1 MISRRLLR
9 IKVLQVL
16 YAYYTAEQ
24 KDLHA
29 SEKEL
34 HFSINKSFEL
44 YNYLLLL
51 IRDIASYAESRIE
64 IAGNKRI
71 PTFEDLNPNK
81 RFVNNRLIIQL
92 TENIQLNKYLN
103 NNRISWV
110 KHPELIKELYGLV
123 VESPEYISYMA
134 AEECS
139 YADDKKLIGKIY
151 SDIILSNES
160 FSQVLEE
167 QSIYWNDD
175 LEYVI
180 SMVLKTV
187 KRFAETDGSEKN
199 LLELYK
205 NKEDRDFVV
214 DLFRKSVGK
223 RKDCLELIESTA
235 SNWDLERIASMD
247 IIIMQL
253 AITELL
259 EFPSIPTK
267 VTLNEYL
274 DLSKYYSTEKSNNFI
289 NGVLDKI
296 LTHLKEKELIRKT
309 GRGLIGELE
318 E

>member
-16 YAYYTAEQ
+16 YAYYTAEH
-24 KDLHA
+24 KDLRI

-34 HFSINKSFEL
+34 HFSINKSYEL

-51 IRDIASYAESRIE
+51 IRDIIIYARSRME
-64 IAGNKRI
+64 IAANKRI
-71 PTFEDLNPNK
+71 PTFEDLNPNL
-81 RFVNNRLIIQL
+81 RFVNNRLVAQL
-92 TENIQLNKYLN
+92 ADNNQLNQYLGKN
-103 NNRISWV
+103 HISWV
-110 KHPELIKELYGLV
+110 KYPELIKELYGLILD
-123 VESPEYISYMA
+123 SPEYSEFMA
-134 AEECS
+134 LTDGGYAE
-139 YADDKKLIGKIY
+139 DKKFVSKIY
-151 SDIILSNES
+151 SDIILPNES

-187 KRFAETDGSEKN
+187 KKFAESDGPDKE

-205 NKEDRDFVV
+205 NKEDRDFVIE
-214 DLFRKSVGK
+214 LFRKTVIK
-223 RKDCLELIESTA
+223 RKDCLELIDSTA
-235 SNWDLERIASMD
+235 SNWDLERIAFMD
-247 IIIMQL
+247 ILIMQL

-274 DLSKYYSTEKSNNFI
+274 DISKFYSTEKSNNFI

-296 LTHLKEKELIRKT
+296 MAHLKENDSIRKT
-309 GRGLIGELE
+309 GRGLIGEI
-318 E
+318 

>member
-16 YAYYTAEQ
+16 YAYYTAEH
-24 KDLHA
+24 KELHA

-51 IRDIASYAESRIE
+51 IRDIANYAESRIE

-71 PTFEDLNPNK
+71 PTYEDLNPNK
-81 RFVNNRLIIQL
+81 RFVNNRLILQL

-103 NNRISWV
+103 NNHISWV
-110 KHPELIKELYGLV
+110 KHPELIKELYGLII
-123 VESPEYISYMA
+123 ESPDYINYMA
-134 AEECS
+134 AEESS
-139 YADDKKLIGKIY
+139 YADDKKLIGKIF
-151 SDIILSNES
+151 SDIILPNES

-180 SMVLKTV
+180 SMVLKTI

-214 DLFRKSVGK
+214 DLFRKSVSK

-235 SNWDLERIASMD
+235 SNWDLERIAFMD

>member
-1 MISRRLLR
+1 
-9 IKVLQVL
+9 VL
-16 YAYYTAEQ
+16 YAYYTAEH
-24 KDLHA
+24 KDIHT

-51 IRDIASYAESRIE
+51 IQDIVIYAESRIE

-71 PTFEDLNPNK
+71 PTFEDLNPNL
-81 RFVNNRLIIQL
+81 RFVNNKLISQFSYNS
-92 TENIQLNKYLN
+92 ELNRYLSN
-103 NNRISWV
+103 NKISWV
-110 KHPELIKELYGLV
+110 KNPELIKELYGLII
-123 VESPEYISYMA
+123 ESPEYIEYMSA
-134 AEECS
+134 PESGYAE
-139 YADDKKLIGKIY
+139 DKKLVTKIY
-151 SDIILSNES
+151 SDIILPNES
-160 FSQVLEE
+160 LWQVLEE

-180 SMVLKTV
+180 SMVLKTIKKFSEADV
-187 KRFAETDGSEKN
+187 PEKN

-214 DLFRKSVGK
+214 DLFRKSVVK
-223 RKDCLELIESTA
+223 RKECLELIESTA
-235 SNWDLERIASMD
+235 SNWDLERIAFMD
-247 IIIMQL
+247 VLIMQL

-274 DLSKYYSTEKSNNFI
+274 DISKYYSTEKSNNFI

-296 LTHLKEKELIRKT
+296 LTHLKDKEMIRKS
-309 GRGLIGELE
+309 GRGLIGEI
-318 E
+318 

>member
-16 YAYYTAEQ
+16 YAYYTAEH
-24 KDLHA
+24 KDLRI

-34 HFSINKSFEL
+34 HFSINKSYEL

-51 IRDIASYAESRIE
+51 IRDIIIYARSRME
-64 IAGNKRI
+64 IAANKRI
-71 PTFEDLNPNK
+71 PTFEDLNPNL
-81 RFVNNRLIIQL
+81 RFVNNRLVAQFAD
-92 TENIQLNKYLN
+92 NNQLNQYLGKN
-103 NNRISWV
+103 HISWV
-110 KHPELIKELYGLV
+110 KYPELIKELYGLILD
-123 VESPEYISYMA
+123 SPEYSEFMA
-134 AEECS
+134 LTDGGYAE
-139 YADDKKLIGKIY
+139 DKKFVSKIY
-151 SDIILSNES
+151 SDIILPNES

-187 KRFAETDGSEKN
+187 KKFAESDGPDKE

-205 NKEDRDFVV
+205 NKEDRDFVIE
-214 DLFRKSVGK
+214 LFRKTVIK
-223 RKDCLELIESTA
+223 RKDCLELIDSTA
-235 SNWDLERIASMD
+235 SNWDLERIAFMD
-247 IIIMQL
+247 ILIMQL

-274 DLSKYYSTEKSNNFI
+274 DISKFYSTEKSNNFI

-296 LTHLKEKELIRKT
+296 MAHLKENDSIRKT
-309 GRGLIGELE
+309 GRGLIGEI
-318 E
+318 

>member
-16 YAYYTAEQ
+16 YAYYTAEH
-24 KDLHA
+24 KDLSI

-34 HFSINKSFEL
+34 HFSINKSYEL

-51 IRDIASYAESRIE
+51 IRDIAQYAESRIE
-64 IAGNKRI
+64 IASNKRI
-71 PTFEDLNPNK
+71 PTFDDLNPNR
-81 RFVNNRLIIQL
+81 RFVNNQLIRQFSD
-92 TENIQLNKYLN
+92 NSQLNRYLQN
-103 NNRISWV
+103 NHISWV
-110 KHPELIKELYGLV
+110 KYPELIKELYGLV
-123 VESPEYISYMA
+123 IESDEYKEFMSMTDGGYQ
-134 AEECS
+134 
-139 YADDKKLIGKIY
+139 DDKKIISKIY
-151 SDIILSNES
+151 SDIILPNES
-160 FSQVLEE
+160 FCQVLEE

-180 SMVLKTV
+180 SMVLKTI
-187 KRFAETDGSEKN
+187 KKFSESDDSGKE

-214 DLFRKSVGK
+214 DLFRKTVIK
-223 RKDCLELIESTA
+223 RKDCLGLIESTA
-235 SNWDLERIASMD
+235 SNWDLERIAFMD
-247 IIIMQL
+247 ILIMQL

-274 DLSKYYSTEKSNNFI
+274 EISKYYSTEKSNNFI

-296 LTHLKEKELIRKT
+296 MAHLKESEMIRKT
-309 GRGLIGELE
+309 GRGLIGEI
-318 E
+318 

>member
-16 YAYYTAEQ
+16 YAYYTAEH
-24 KDLHA
+24 KDLRI

-34 HFSINKSFEL
+34 HFSINKSYEL

-51 IRDIASYAESRIE
+51 IRDIIIYARSRME
-64 IAGNKRI
+64 IAANKRI
-71 PTFEDLNPNK
+71 PTFEDLNPNL
-81 RFVNNRLIIQL
+81 RFVNNRLVAQL
-92 TENIQLNKYLN
+92 ADNNQLNQYLGKN
-103 NNRISWV
+103 HISWV
-110 KHPELIKELYGLV
+110 KYPELIKELYGLIL
-123 VESPEYISYMA
+123 ESPEYSEFMA
-134 AEECS
+134 LTDGGYAE
-139 YADDKKLIGKIY
+139 DKKFVSKIY
-151 SDIILSNES
+151 SDIILPNES

-187 KRFAETDGSEKN
+187 KKFTESDGPDKE

-205 NKEDRDFVV
+205 NKEDRDFVIE
-214 DLFRKSVGK
+214 LFRKTVIK
-223 RKDCLELIESTA
+223 RKDCLELIDSTA
-235 SNWDLERIASMD
+235 SNWDLERIAFMD
-247 IIIMQL
+247 ILIMQL

-274 DLSKYYSTEKSNNFI
+274 DISKFYSTEKSNNFI

-296 LTHLKEKELIRKT
+296 MAHLKENDSIRKT
-309 GRGLIGELE
+309 GRGLIGEI
-318 E
+318 

>member
-16 YAYYTAEQ
+16 YAYYTAEH
-24 KDLHA
+24 KDLRI

-34 HFSINKSFEL
+34 HFSINKSYEL

-51 IRDIASYAESRIE
+51 IRDIIIYARSRME
-64 IAGNKRI
+64 IAANKRI
-71 PTFEDLNPNK
+71 PTFEDLNPNL
-81 RFVNNRLIIQL
+81 RFVNNRLVAQL
-92 TENIQLNKYLN
+92 ADNNQLNQYLGKN
-103 NNRISWV
+103 HISWV
-110 KHPELIKELYGLV
+110 KYPELIKELYGLIL
-123 VESPEYISYMA
+123 ESPEYSEFMA
-134 AEECS
+134 LTDGGYAE
-139 YADDKKLIGKIY
+139 DKKFVSKIY
-151 SDIILSNES
+151 SDIILPNES

-187 KRFAETDGSEKN
+187 KKFAESDGPDKE

-205 NKEDRDFVV
+205 NKEDRDFVIE
-214 DLFRKSVGK
+214 LFRKTVIK
-223 RKDCLELIESTA
+223 RKDCLELIDSTA
-235 SNWDLERIASMD
+235 SNWDLERIAFMD
-247 IIIMQL
+247 ILIMQL

-274 DLSKYYSTEKSNNFI
+274 DISKFYSTEKSNNFI

-296 LTHLKEKELIRKT
+296 MAHLKENDSIRKT
-309 GRGLIGELE
+309 GRGLIGEI
-318 E
+318 

>member
-16 YAYYTAEQ
+16 YAYYTAEH
-24 KDLHA
+24 KDLNT

-51 IRDIASYAESRIE
+51 IRDIVSYAESRIE

-71 PTFEDLNPNK
+71 PTFEDLNPNR
-81 RFVNNRLIIQL
+81 RFVNNNLIRQFS
-92 TENIQLNKYLN
+92 ENIQLNKYIS

-110 KHPELIKELYGLV
+110 KYPELIKELYGLIIESAEY
-123 VESPEYISYMA
+123 VEYMA
-134 AEECS
+134 LTDGGYAE
-139 YADDKKLIGKIY
+139 DKKLVSKIY
-151 SDIILSNES
+151 SDIILPNES

-175 LEYVI
+175 LEFVI
-180 SMVLKTV
+180 SMVLKTI
-187 KRFAETDGSEKN
+187 KKFSESDSVEKD

-205 NKEDRDFVV
+205 NKEDRDFVI
-214 DLFRKSVGK
+214 DLFRKSVVK
-223 RKDCLELIESTA
+223 RKDCLDLIESTA
-235 SNWDLERIASMD
+235 SNWDLERIAFMD
-247 IIIMQL
+247 ILIMQL

-259 EFPSIPTK
+259 EFQSIPSK

-274 DLSKYYSTEKSNNFI
+274 DISKYYSTEKSNNFI

-296 LTHLKEKELIRKT
+296 LAHLKEKNMIRKS
-309 GRGLIGELE
+309 GRGLIGEA
-318 E
+318 

>member
-16 YAYYTAEQ
+16 YAYYTAEH
-24 KDLHA
+24 KDLSI

-34 HFSINKSFEL
+34 HFSINKSYEL

-51 IRDIASYAESRIE
+51 IRDIAQYAESRIE
-64 IAGNKRI
+64 IASNKRI
-71 PTFEDLNPNK
+71 PTFEDLNPNR
-81 RFVNNRLIIQL
+81 RFVNNQLIRQFSD
-92 TENIQLNKYLN
+92 NSQLNRYLQN
-103 NNRISWV
+103 NHISWV
-110 KHPELIKELYGLV
+110 KYPELIKELYGLV
-123 VESPEYISYMA
+123 IESDEYKEFMSMTDGGYQ
-134 AEECS
+134 
-139 YADDKKLIGKIY
+139 DDKKIISKIY
-151 SDIILSNES
+151 SDIILPNES
-160 FSQVLEE
+160 FCQVLEE

-180 SMVLKTV
+180 SMVLKTI
-187 KRFAETDGSEKN
+187 KKFSESDDSGKE

-214 DLFRKSVGK
+214 DLFRKTVIK
-223 RKDCLELIESTA
+223 RKDCLGLIESTA
-235 SNWDLERIASMD
+235 SNWDLERIAFMD
-247 IIIMQL
+247 ILIMQL

-274 DLSKYYSTEKSNNFI
+274 EISKYYSTEKSNNFI

-296 LTHLKEKELIRKT
+296 MAHLKESEMIRKT
-309 GRGLIGELE
+309 GRGLIGEI
-318 E
+318 

>member
-16 YAYYTAEQ
+16 YAYYTAEH
-24 KDLHA
+24 KDLNT

-51 IRDIASYAESRIE
+51 IRDIVTYAQTRIE

-71 PTFEDLNPNK
+71 PTFEDLNPNL
-81 RFVNNRLIIQL
+81 RFVNNKLIRQFSD
-92 TENIQLNKYLN
+92 NIQLNKYIN

-110 KHPELIKELYGLV
+110 KYPELIKELYALIIDSDDYN
-123 VESPEYISYMA
+123 EYMA
-134 AEECS
+134 LADGGYAE
-139 YADDKKLIGKIY
+139 DKRLVSKIY
-151 SDIILSNES
+151 ADIILPNES

-175 LEYVI
+175 LEFVI
-180 SMVLKTV
+180 SMVLKTI
-187 KRFAETDGSEKN
+187 KKFNESDGVEKD

-205 NKEDRDFVV
+205 NKEDREFVI
-214 DLFRKSVGK
+214 DLFRKSVVK
-223 RKDCLELIESTA
+223 RKDCLDLIESTA
-235 SNWDLERIASMD
+235 SNWDLERIAFMD
-247 IIIMQL
+247 ILIMQL

-259 EFPSIPTK
+259 EFQSIPSK

-274 DLSKYYSTEKSNNFI
+274 DISKYYSTEKSNNFI

-296 LTHLKEKELIRKT
+296 LAHLKEKDMIRKS
-309 GRGLIGELE
+309 GRGLIGEV
-318 E
+318 

>member
-16 YAYYTAEQ
+16 YAYYTAEH
-24 KDLHA
+24 KDLRI

-34 HFSINKSFEL
+34 HFSINKSYEL

-51 IRDIASYAESRIE
+51 IRDIIIYARSRME
-64 IAGNKRI
+64 IAANKRI
-71 PTFEDLNPNK
+71 PTFEDLNPNL
-81 RFVNNRLIIQL
+81 RFVNNRLVAQL
-92 TENIQLNKYLN
+92 ADNNQLNQYLGKN
-103 NNRISWV
+103 HISWV
-110 KHPELIKELYGLV
+110 KYPELIKELYGLILD
-123 VESPEYISYMA
+123 SPEYSEFMA
-134 AEECS
+134 LTDGGYAE
-139 YADDKKLIGKIY
+139 DKKFVSKIY
-151 SDIILSNES
+151 SDIILPNES

-187 KRFAETDGSEKN
+187 KKFTESDGPDKE

-205 NKEDRDFVV
+205 NKEDRDFVIE
-214 DLFRKSVGK
+214 LFRKTVIK
-223 RKDCLELIESTA
+223 RKDCLELIDSTA
-235 SNWDLERIASMD
+235 SNWDLERIAFMD
-247 IIIMQL
+247 ILIMQL

-274 DLSKYYSTEKSNNFI
+274 DISKFYSTEKSNNFI

-296 LTHLKEKELIRKT
+296 MAHLKENDSIRKT
-309 GRGLIGELE
+309 GRGLIGEI
-318 E
+318 

>member
-16 YAYYTAEQ
+16 YAYYTAEH
-24 KDLHA
+24 KDLRI

-34 HFSINKSFEL
+34 HFSINKSYEL

-51 IRDIASYAESRIE
+51 IRDIIIYARSRME
-64 IAGNKRI
+64 IAANKRI
-71 PTFEDLNPNK
+71 PTFEDLNPNL
-81 RFVNNRLIIQL
+81 RFVNNRLVAQFAD
-92 TENIQLNKYLN
+92 NNQLNQYLGKN
-103 NNRISWV
+103 HISWV
-110 KHPELIKELYGLV
+110 KYPELIKELYGLIL
-123 VESPEYISYMA
+123 ESPEYSEFMA
-134 AEECS
+134 LTDGGYAE
-139 YADDKKLIGKIY
+139 DKKFVSKIY
-151 SDIILSNES
+151 SDIILPNES

-187 KRFAETDGSEKN
+187 KKFAESDGPDKE

-205 NKEDRDFVV
+205 NKEDRDFVIE
-214 DLFRKSVGK
+214 LFRKTVIK
-223 RKDCLELIESTA
+223 RKDCLELIDSTA
-235 SNWDLERIASMD
+235 SNWDLERIAFMD
-247 IIIMQL
+247 ILIMQL

-274 DLSKYYSTEKSNNFI
+274 DISKFYSTEKSNNFI

-296 LTHLKEKELIRKT
+296 MAHLKENDSIRKT
-309 GRGLIGELE
+309 GRGLIGEI
-318 E
+318 

>member
-24 KDLHA
+24 KDLHT

-51 IRDIASYAESRIE
+51 IREIANYAESRIE
-64 IAGNKRI
+64 IAANKRI
-71 PTFEDLNPNK
+71 PTFEDINPNR
-81 RFVNNRLIIQL
+81 RFVNNLLIRQF
-92 TENIQLNKYLN
+92 TDNIQINKYLS

-110 KHPELIKELYGLV
+110 KYPELIKELYGSII
-123 VESPEYISYMA
+123 ESAEYIKYMSSEEPGY
-134 AEECS
+134 AE
-139 YADDKKLIGKIY
+139 DKKLIAKIY
-151 SDIILSNES
+151 SDFILPNES

-175 LEYVI
+175 QEYVI
-180 SMVLKTV
+180 SMVLKTI
-187 KRFAETDGSEKN
+187 KRYNESDGSDKN

-214 DLFRKSVGK
+214 DLFRKSVVR
-223 RKDCLELIESTA
+223 RKECLDLIESTA
-235 SNWDLERIASMD
+235 SNWDLERIAFMD
-247 IIIMQL
+247 ILIMQL
-253 AITELL
+253 AITEML

-274 DLSKYYSTEKSNNFI
+274 DISKYYSTEKSNNFI

-296 LTHLKEKELIRKT
+296 LTHLKEKDMIRKS
-309 GRGLIGELE
+309 GRGLIGEV
-318 E
+318 